1 MKITVFTSNQPRH
14 IALIN
19 RLSSISDTT
28 YAVMECNTVFPGLVQ
43 DFFKK
48 SETMKQYF
56 SNVMSAERKLFGDLS
71 FMNSNVRSLSIKSG
85 DLNFIIKEQLQEA
98 LDSYVYVVFGASYIK

>member
-71 FMNSNVRSLSIKSG
+71 FMNSNVRSLSIKFYNKRTTTRSFR
-85 DLNFIIKEQLQEA
+85 LRCVRRFWCQLH
-98 LDSYVYVVFGASYIK
+98 